1 MNARSEGDETPLWLD
16 GGRVPGGTDACQ
28 EARTRARAIAR
39 TPFLLGG
46 WRQARWYDA
55 ERRAAGSGT
64 SSRVAE
70 EM

>member
-1 MNARSEGDETPLWLD
+1 MNARSEGDETPPWLD
-16 GGRVPGGTDACQ
+16 ADACQ

-46 WRQARWYDA
+46 WHQARWYDA

-64 SSRVAE
+64 SSKVAE